1 MATISSMSRRTRSRV
16 GGRRGNIATVL
27 VIVGI
32 VCISFMGQEAT
43 DHLPA
48 TTLTQQQGEV
58 QQPSY
63 RLKKSEPSYRLK
75 KSASS
80 SMNDNDWPGVPVE
93 EVGNRLVKKGHNF
106 VENTR
111 ELLLNHLD
119 EFLEVYDKRPDKV
132 NMCGIRINHAYALW
146 LSCKVLKPN
155 TIIESGVNAGQSTYF
170 MRSAA
175 PDAKIFAIDPLD
187 KPICGQKERW
197 IDTTNAVYYTGDNFE
212 DLAEIDWGKKIA
224 SNEIDPSTT
233 LVFLDDHLRVYDRF
247 PALMKFGFRHVV
259 LEDNYKTNEG
269 ATNQDKA
276 GWCPKQMLARVDA
289 DSEYLFHNLIS
300 YAEFPPLIPPI
311 MAKLSPAERK
321 KAGGFLHWT
330 DSNVDIVAPILRPDI
345 EGNTVDQA
353 IYHKIAAKLGL
364 DPKLQDQDSYM
375 QFMNYNQFSYF
386 ELRPFA
392 PHLRDTW
399 KR

>member
-1 MATISSMSRRTRSRV
+1 MPSISDMGTRTRA
-16 GGRRGNIATVL
+16 RRGGSTRNYVNILAGIVIGL
-27 VIVGI
+27 VILGI
-32 VCISFMGQEAT
+32 ASNPVGQEPQ
-43 DHLPA
+43 DL
-48 TTLTQQQGEV
+48 LQQLGEV
-58 QQPSY
+58 QKPK
-63 RLKKSEPSYRLK
+63 RDLLK
-75 KSASS
+75 ASDPVS
-80 SMNDNDWPGVPVE
+80 KDNYDWPGVPIE
-93 EVGNRLVKKGHNF
+93 EVGHILVKKGHNF
-106 VENTR
+106 VEKTR
-111 ELLLNHLD
+111 QLLLTHLD
-119 EFLEVYDKRPDKV
+119 EFLDVYEQRPDKV

-146 LSCKVLKPN
+146 LSCKVLKPK

-187 KPICGQKERW
+187 KPICGQEKRW

-212 DLAEIDWGKKIA
+212 DLATIDWGKRIT
-224 SNEIDPSTT
+224 SNEIDPSST

-259 LEDNYKTNEG
+259 LEDNYKKGEG
-269 ATNQDKA
+269 ATQPDKA

-311 MAKLSPAERK
+311 MAKLNPKERK
-321 KAGGFLHWT
+321 RAGGFLHPK

-345 EGNTVDQA
+345 EGNTIDQA
-353 IYHKIAAKLGL
+353 IYQKIANKLGL
-364 DPKLQDQDSYM
+364 DPKMEDNDSYM

-392 PHLRDTW
+392 PHLRYTW